1 MRKTFRKNHNKEYWQ
16 KRWSAIQI
24 DEAQEDETSYPL
36 KYALKAVHS
45 SKEAIL
51 EAGCGNGRIL
61 RYFSEKGYNIEGFDF
76 IGEAINNLKKCD
88 PKLRVEVGDIKDLK
102 YDSCS
107 FDCILAFGL
116 YHNLEEND
124 LIIAIKETARIMKNN
139 GRLCA
144 SFRADNFQNR
154 INDFM
159 ADRKCESNKDKGKS
173 FHKLNLK
180 PSELSSFFQSGGFN
194 IDKIIP
200 VENMPLFYKFK
211 FFRSK
216 THKIFNES
224 LGRKE
229 GYKLNSIGKILQG
242 LLIKIFPHQFCNIYV
257 LFAHKPKN

>member
-1 MRKTFRKNHNKEYWQ
+1 MKHRRTKNLTHC
-16 KRWSAIQI
+16 
-24 DEAQEDETSYPL
+24 
-36 KYALKAVHS
+36 KYALEAIRS
-45 SKEAIL
+45 SKESIL

-61 RYFSEKGYNIEGFDF
+61 RYFHEKGYNIKGFDF
-76 IGEAINNLKKCD
+76 IDEAINNLQKCD

-102 YDSCS
+102 YNSCS

>member
-61 RYFSEKGYNIEGFDF
+61 RYFSERGYNIEGFDF
-76 IGEAINNLKKCD
+76 IEDAITNLKKCD
-88 PKLRVEVGDIKDLK
+88 SELRVKVGDIKNLK
-102 YDSCS
+102 YQSS
-107 FDCILAFGL
+107 TFDCILAFGL
-116 YHNLEEND
+116 YHNLEEKD
-124 LIIAIKETARIMKNN
+124 LVTAINETVRIMKVK

-154 INDFM
+154 INDFLS
-159 ADRKCESNKDKGKS
+159 DRKSNRINKRDKR

-180 PSELSSFFQSGGFN
+180 ASELVDFFQEGGFE
-194 IDKIIP
+194 IDDILP

-211 FFRSK
+211 IFRFK
-216 THKIFNES
+216 THKIFDES

-229 GYKLNSIGKILQG
+229 GYRLNYVGRILQS
-242 LLIKIFPHQFCNIYV
+242 LLLKLFPDQFCNIYV
-257 LFAHKPKN
+257 IFAHKPKT